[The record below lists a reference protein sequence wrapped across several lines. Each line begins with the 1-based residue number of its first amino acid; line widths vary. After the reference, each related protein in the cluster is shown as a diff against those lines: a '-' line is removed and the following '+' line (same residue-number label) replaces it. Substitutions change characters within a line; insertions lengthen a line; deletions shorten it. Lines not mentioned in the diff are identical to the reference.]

1 MHTAQIRQEIIDRVL
16 DRRDHLHLFDRF
28 EPNETALVV
37 IDMQPTFVALGSP
50 AEVPASRGI
59 VASIQRLADV
69 LRAQGVLICW
79 VTHANSQTAAIGT
92 GSLTTSSQTM
102 SGQRPWRAL
111 HPVIPTPCCDTN

>member
-50 AEVPASRGI
+50 AEVPASGGI
-59 VASIQRLADV
+59 VDNIQRLADV

-111 HPVIPTPCCDTN
+111 NPVIPTPCCDTN